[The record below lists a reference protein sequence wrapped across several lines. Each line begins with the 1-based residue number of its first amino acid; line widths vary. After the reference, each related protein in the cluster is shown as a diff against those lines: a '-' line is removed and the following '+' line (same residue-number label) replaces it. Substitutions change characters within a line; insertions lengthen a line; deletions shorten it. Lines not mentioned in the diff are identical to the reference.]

1 MYKDFRFIALIFI
14 FIGLAISLV
23 IYFRFYR
30 KYSRQLSDVF
40 SQLQKERYL
49 DVEDYRLYEQLGAPG
64 FVHRVN
70 LMRKILQCKPLKRSK
85 GRWLEPDAGK
95 LMLSLYDFSWIG
107 KFHKLSYFVA
117 ILMFLLVVLA
127 MTGK

>member
-49 DVEDYRLYEQLGAPG
+49 DVEDYRLYEQLGAPD

-70 LMRKILQCKPLKRSK
+70 LMRKILQC
-85 GRWLEPDAGK
+85 
-95 LMLSLYDFSWIG
+95 
-107 KFHKLSYFVA
+107 
-117 ILMFLLVVLA
+117 
-127 MTGK
+127 

>member
-1 MYKDFRFIALIFI
+1 
-14 FIGLAISLV
+14 
-23 IYFRFYR
+23 
-30 KYSRQLSDVF
+30 VF

-107 KFHKLSYFVA
+107 KFQKLSYFVA
-117 ILMFLLVVLA
+117 ILMFLLVVLV

>member
-14 FIGLAISLV
+14 FIGLVVSLL
-23 IYFRFYR
+23 IYFRCYL
-30 KYSRQLSDVF
+30 KYNRQLSEAF
-40 SQLQKERYL
+40 SEMQKKGCI
-49 DVEDYRLYEQLGAPG
+49 DTDDYIFYEQLGAPG

-70 LMRKILQCKPLKRSK
+70 LMRKTLECKPLKRSK

-117 ILMFLLVVLA
+117 ILMFLLVVLVI
-127 MTGK
+127 TGK